1 MKIVAIEKF
10 LPSNRIESI
19 EIDKMLGLKEGYI
32 EKLTGVRSRYQVS
45 ANESVA
51 QMGANALQN
60 ALNSAK
66 IEIKNIDLLIFTGAS
81 FDYPI
86 PNTSTL
92 IKSILADDSLSF
104 PCFDIDSTCLS
115 FLNGLDIANLYLKSG
130 RFNRIAVVSSE
141 ISSIGLSQEDEKTF
155 GLFGD
160 AAVAV
165 ILENNISVNVSYTKF
180 SNFPSGAMLAC
191 LPIGGAKNRGK
202 HEPSDSQEYYFRME
216 GKKLIRL
223 TTEYLEGFI
232 EEIEQ
237 KNGIKIG
244 DFDALITHQTSKY
257 GNEYFLRRFQLADS
271 KVINTLNDY
280 GNCISASIP
289 LGLEKFFN
297 ENCQNLEHKKV
308 LLLGAAAGLSLGAM
322 VLEF

>member
-1 MKIVAIEKF
+1 MRILAIEKF

-45 ANESVA
+45 AHESVA
-51 QMGANALQN
+51 QMGANALQK
-60 ALNSAK
+60 ALNSAN
-66 IEIKNIDLLIFTGAS
+66 IEIRELDLLIFTGAS

-115 FLNGLDIANLYLKSG
+115 FLNGLDIAHLYLKSG
-130 RFNRIAVVSSE
+130 RFHRIAIVSSE
-141 ISSIGLSQEDEKTF
+141 ISSIGLSHEDEKTF

-165 ILENNISVNVSYTKF
+165 ILENDASVNVSYTKF

-202 HEPSDSQEYYFRME
+202 HEPADSQEYYFRMD

-223 TTEYLEGFI
+223 TTEYLEGFVEDI
-232 EEIEQ
+232 EH
-237 KNGIKIG
+237 KKGIKIG

-257 GNEYFLRRFQLADS
+257 GNEYFLRRFQLEES
-271 KVINTLNDY
+271 KVINTLTDF

-297 ENCQNLEHKKV
+297 ENSHNLEHKKV

>member
-1 MKIVAIEKF
+1 MKILAIEKY
-10 LPSNRIESI
+10 LPSKKIESTA
-19 EIDKMLGLKEGYI
+19 IDKQLGLKEGYI
-32 EKLTGVRSRYQVS
+32 EKLTGVRNRYQITEH
-45 ANESVA
+45 ESVA
-51 QMGANALQN
+51 QMGANALQK
-60 ALNSAK
+60 ALLKAK
-66 IEIKNIDLLIFTGAS
+66 IVINDIDLLIFTGAS

-92 IKSILADDSLSF
+92 IKSILTDDSQTF

-115 FLNGLDIANLYLKSG
+115 FLNGLDVAHLYLQSG
-130 RFNRIAVVSSE
+130 RYHRIAIVSSE
-141 ISSIGLSQEDEKTF
+141 ISSIGLSREDEKTF

-160 AAVAV
+160 AAVAM
-165 ILENNISVNVSYTKF
+165 ILEKGDEVKISYTKF
-180 SNFPSGAMLAC
+180 TNFPSGAMLAC

-202 HEPSDSQEYYFRME
+202 HEPADSQEYYFRMD

-223 TTEYLEGFI
+223 TTEYLEGFVVD
-232 EEIEQ
+232 IEQ
-237 KNGIKIG
+237 KKGIKIG

-257 GNEYFLRRFQLADS
+257 GNEYFLRRFQLEES
-271 KVINTLNDY
+271 KVINTLTNF

-289 LGLEKFFN
+289 LGLEKFYN
-297 ENCQNLEHKKV
+297 DNHGKLNHKKV